1 MSTNP
6 FKKATEVL
14 AKLGITL
21 SDEGFIKRL
30 HELRSQKNQ
39 LSSYLTK
46 AERYKSKVSPITYE
60 KVKNDYQKRLQEIA
74 AEHEEKE
81 KKLKDE
87 MDLML
92 RKRDE
97 LVEIVKPVAFEYEEL
112 KFRCMVGEYTKAAFL
127 SLASDKIN
135 FLKDQKEKLQAL
147 SDKLAFYRLILNLQQ
162 EVTEPVE
169 TLPLELEDFEIPS
182 EEAKESSFQPAEE
195 EAGVAQKAVSPT
207 SSELLEEEEFEFN
220 FSATQR
226 MSSEN
231 EFSETE
237 LTDVEED
244 IDLEQMVESEQA
256 FVILKEEGQE
266 DKPFMILPE
275 ESLTIGRAKDNTLRI
290 DQDSISRYH
299 AKISFENGQVIIRD
313 LGSANGTFVNGKKI
327 KEYALSDNDVILI
340 GEKVKLIFKKL

>member
-1 MSTNP
+1 MSANP

-14 AKLGITL
+14 AKLGIVL
-21 SDEGFIKRL
+21 SDENFIKRL

-39 LSSYLTK
+39 LSSYLAK
-46 AERYKSKVSPITYE
+46 AERYKSKVSSITYE
-60 KVKNDYQKRLQEIA
+60 KVKNDYQKRLQEIV

-97 LVEIVKPVAFEYEEL
+97 LIEMVKPIAFEYEEL

-127 SLASDKIN
+127 SLASDKMN

-162 EVTEPVE
+162 EATEPVE

-182 EEAKESSFQPAEE
+182 EEAKEPSFQPAEE
-195 EAGVAQKAVSPT
+195 ETPVAPKVASPT
-207 SSELLEEEEFEFN
+207 SSEPLEEEFEFN
-220 FSATQR
+220 FSTTQM

-231 EFSETE
+231 DFSEAE
-237 LTDVEED
+237 LTEVEED

-290 DQDSISRYH
+290 DQDSVSRYH

-327 KEYALSDNDVILI
+327 KEYALADNDVILV
-340 GEKVKLIFKKL
+340 GEKTKLIFKKL